1 MELMEGNNA
10 QKAENVK
17 CLEIQKYHL
26 KMINDLHYKKNKTK
40 KQICKETNGKPKKNW
55 TVIIH
60 LFLFP

>member
-40 KQICKETNGKPKKNW
+40 KQICKETNGKPKKN
-55 TVIIH
+55 
-60 LFLFP
+60 